1 MPANER
7 SVNILSSTGTSM
19 NVIGQEVRY
28 DSWYGYTDGFGTIMV
43 TFQGFQGKLEIEATL
58 SLEPTASDWFRVTE
72 STDYTSEFTGSI
84 SHNIQGN
91 FTFIRTKLNRSHI
104 GDGTTYDPTYG
115 QVTRVILST

>member
-19 NVIGQEVRY
+19 NVTGEQVRY
-28 DSWYGYTDGFGTIMV
+28 DSWYGYTDGFGTVMA
-43 TFQGFQGKLEIEATL
+43 TFQGFQGKLEVQATL
-58 SLEPTASDWFRVTE
+58 SLEPTASDWFTVAE
-72 STDYTSEFTGSI
+72 STDYTSEFTGST

-91 FTFIRTKLNRSHI
+91 FTFIRAKLNRSHI

-115 QVTRVILST
+115 QITRVILST